1 MMIEK
6 NTKKRK
12 SYSRV
17 YDSKTKNRI
26 YNDLQLSELNKA
38 NRIYL
43 YEVDFSQK
51 FNYCL
56 CSICHNLMTRL
67 KKSQPQ
73 PKTFK
78 SNHKSQPR
86 LTRSMKKSK
95 SNNNNKVEDKVSKL
109 VKSKLQKS
117 IVSDDD
123 EIEEIDN
130 LEIEESES
138 NDDTLMKILF
148 KLVIKKKGKSS
159 PAK

>member
-1 MMIEK
+1 MSKKKIYPREYQIGICFLYQKCFSCDETLSFKHCKCDLNIKIK

-38 NRIYL
+38 DRIYS

-95 SNNNNKVEDKVSKL
+95 SDNNNKVEDKIPKL
-109 VKSKLQKS
+109 VKSKLQ
-117 IVSDDD
+117 
-123 EIEEIDN
+123 N
-130 LEIEESES
+130 Q
-138 NDDTLMKILF
+138 
-148 KLVIKKKGKSS
+148 
-159 PAK
+159 